1 MNERSYQRAKLN
13 TEVVIRNGNFQEE
26 GKAVNISLGGIF
38 IRCQNP
44 IQGYS
49 DVELLIN
56 LPPTTKLWVKGKV
69 RRIVS
74 CVGEALPL
82 GIGISFEELSDETK
96 LKIED
101 YVRRTIR
108 VLKALFYELNRAQL
122 NEAKI
127 KELLALSPIEYQ
139 YPFDILREKIAS
151 ELSGLRLRP
160 YNNS

>member
-1 MNERSYQRAKLN
+1 MNERSYQRAKLH
-13 TEVVIRNGNFQEE
+13 TEVVIRNGNFHEE

-44 IQGYS
+44 LPLDS

-56 LPPTTKLWVKGKV
+56 LPPATKLWVKGKV
-69 RRIVS
+69 CRVVS
-74 CVGEALPL
+74 CGGEDLPV
-82 GIGISFEELSDETK
+82 GIGISFEELSEETK
-96 LKIED
+96 SKIED
-101 YVRRTIR
+101 YVRHIIR

-160 YNNS
+160 YNKS